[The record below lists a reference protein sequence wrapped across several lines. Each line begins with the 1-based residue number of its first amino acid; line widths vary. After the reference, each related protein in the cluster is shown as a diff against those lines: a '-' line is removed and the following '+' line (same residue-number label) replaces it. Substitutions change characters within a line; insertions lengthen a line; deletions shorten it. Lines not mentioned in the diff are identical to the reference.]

1 MQTFTKGGGGMTLNQ
16 SLIDTMSAK
25 EKSDF
30 EEYCNAFGYD
40 SKSKL
45 AERQWWEF
53 KKSGLTW

>member
-1 MQTFTKGGGGMTLNQ
+1 MTLHQ

>member
-1 MQTFTKGGGGMTLNQ
+1 MTLNQ
-16 SLIDTMSAK
+16 SLMDSMSTK
-25 EKSDF
+25 EKADF
-30 EEYCNAFGYD
+30 EEYCEAFGYD